1 MWWGNGCH
9 VFFSFESLSR
19 IWGGAEKAHVWITS
33 QRCGYRLLVTNHP
46 KAQRL
51 KQYFSCSPPPCSSAW
66 AGLLC
71 AVPVLSPVLPVW
83 SRVDGLLSAGPR
95 PFLLRAMAPSGPA
108 SRVGGHLHG
117 RSELPRV
124 SSSNGRACLRLK
136 PRTSTALS

>member
-9 VFFSFESLSR
+9 VFFSFESLSC
-19 IWGGAEKAHVWITS
+19 IWGGRKSACVDNQPASWLSIVGDKPPQNAEAETV
-33 QRCGYRLLVTNHP
+33 LLVFASSLFFSLGWAP
-46 KAQRL
+46 L
-51 KQYFSCSPPPCSSAW
+51 SCSCPL
-66 AGLLC
+66 AG
-71 AVPVLSPVLPVW
+71 VT
-83 SRVDGLLSAGPR
+83 RVVRVGGLLSAGPR

-108 SRVGGHLHG
+108 SRVTGRLHG